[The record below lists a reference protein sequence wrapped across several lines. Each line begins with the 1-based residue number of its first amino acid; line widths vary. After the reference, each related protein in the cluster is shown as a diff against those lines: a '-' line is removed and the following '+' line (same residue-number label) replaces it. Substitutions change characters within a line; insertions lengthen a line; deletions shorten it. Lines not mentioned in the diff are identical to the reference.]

1 MARILIVDDEEHIR
15 RLYSEVLSR
24 DGHQVETASNG
35 NEALEYVQN
44 NPVDVVVLDIE
55 MEGESGLETLKALKA
70 ANSDIPVI
78 LNTAYTIYM
87 SDFKTWMAEDYIVK
101 SSDIQPLRDKIN
113 RMVKYEKEKS

>member
-35 NEALEYVQN
+35 KEALAYVQN

-55 MEGESGLETLKALKA
+55 MEGESGLETLKELKA